1 MTFRLLFSDPAGLV
15 AYAPHAGALCCEARF
30 APDTA
35 GFAGFS
41 AYLDRH
47 RKQVFHLLVSLA
59 EESIVADCIPRL
71 RGRERE
77 QLIARRAERHCP
89 QPAMYCAVPAR
100 TDKRDRQNECL
111 LFSALPENTRLR
123 AWLEILKT
131 REIALS
137 GAYSPTQ
144 LSTAL
149 LARLGVSPVGHK
161 LLLSRIGSG
170 LRVSHLHHG
179 QTVFTRQIPLETT
192 PTPANT
198 FVSEALTLRQYLL
211 AQHKIEHDAP
221 LPTLVLCHPETV
233 TPILELARSANG
245 LLFQTFTVESSLSF
259 PESIGEQSEILF
271 LKLLAQRRPK
281 QQFAPAS
288 HCTRFREIAL
298 RRTALGIGAS
308 LCIAGTAYAA
318 GNFLEIRD
326 MEDEI
331 RQQEAATALLQQ
343 HEQKLNE
350 HLRELAVSPEKLPGM
365 LGQYAEL
372 VLQKENLA
380 TLLRQLSGTLEGFD
394 PIELDTLEWRAAPPF
409 SGEGGKEHSIRLS
422 GRINASPEDNPE
434 SAADLLKRFSA
445 QVSHDGNCRAEP
457 PRLQTLPA
465 EDGTTPTSHP
475 DNHTDSHAFSLAL
488 VCKK

>member
-1 MTFRLLFSDPAGLV
+1 MTFRLLFSDPAGLA

-35 GFAGFS
+35 GFAEFS
-41 AYLDRH
+41 AYLDRQ

-59 EESIVADCIPRL
+59 EESIVDDSIPRL
-71 RGRERE
+71 SGRERE

-100 TDKRDRQNECL
+100 TDKRDRQNEQL
-111 LFSALPENTRLR
+111 LFSALPENARLR
-123 AWLEILKT
+123 TWLEILKT

-144 LSTAL
+144 LSAAL

-192 PTPANT
+192 PTPAT
-198 FVSEALTLRQYLL
+198 AFVSEALTLRQYLL

-221 LPTLVLCHPETV
+221 LPALVLCHPDTA
-233 TPILELARSANG
+233 TAILELGRNADG
-245 LLFQTFTVESSLSF
+245 LLFQTFAIESSLSF

-271 LKLLAQRRPK
+271 LKLLAQCRPK

-288 HCTRFREIAL
+288 HCARFREIAL
-298 RRTALGIGAS
+298 RRALLGLGAS

-318 GNFLEIRD
+318 GNFLETRNL
-326 MEDEI
+326 EDEI
-331 RQQEAATALLQQ
+331 RQHEAATALLQQ

-350 HLRELAVSPEKLPGM
+350 HLRQLAVSPEKLPGL

-380 TLLRQLSGTLEGFD
+380 TLLRQLSGTLEGFEA
-394 PIELDTLEWRAAPPF
+394 IELEALEWRADTPS
-409 SGEGGKEHSIRLS
+409 SGKGGKEHRIRLS
-422 GRINASPEDNPE
+422 GWINASPEDAPE
-434 SAADLLKRFSA
+434 SAADLLKRFST
-445 QVSHDGNCRAEP
+445 QIDHDGNCRSEQ
-457 PRLQTLPA
+457 PRAQTLPA
-465 EDGTTPTSHP
+465 KESATPTSLPAHR
-475 DNHTDSHAFSLAL
+475 TDSHAFSLEL